1 MFGTDLNSAFGT
13 YDNSSDMMMAPFTP
27 DVPSQMS
34 RGSSEI
40 VHKSTPLANL
50 GQQQYGQNQNQ
61 GGEPIINLNQLN
73 NQLQQAARQQV
84 NQPQVQQLQLPQPS
98 NNVASAPTGNQD
110 PRITLLLN
118 ELKKQ
123 QAITASMQEQTGY
136 IDRLFSKKKDM
147 LKVLQLAL
155 VIVLAMSI
163 HFIIDHYL
171 RNYIKNN
178 DFTFERELLLRL
190 LYPFALLFVLWH
202 MKAFIK

>member
-13 YDNSSDMMMAPFTP
+13 YESNDIMAPFSP
-27 DVPSQMS
+27 DVPAQASRSSQQ
-34 RGSSEI
+34 I

-50 GQQQYGQNQNQ
+50 SQINNQN
-61 GGEPIINLNQLN
+61 EPTINLNQLN

-84 NQPQVQQLQLPQPS
+84 GQPVQQLQLPQPS
-98 NNVASAPTGNQD
+98 NHSAPSIPNANQD
-110 PRITLLLN
+110 ARIALLLN

-123 QAITASMQEQTGY
+123 QTITANMQEQTGY

-147 LKVLQLAL
+147 LKVFQLAL
-155 VIVLAMSI
+155 IIVLAMSI

-178 DFTFERELLLRL
+178 DFTFERELLIRL
-190 LYPFALLFVLWH
+190 IYPFALLFILWN
-202 MKAFIK
+202 MKAFVK

>member
-1 MFGTDLNSAFGT
+1 MFGTDLNSAFGN
-13 YDNSSDMMMAPFTP
+13 YDNSSDMMAPFTP

-34 RGSSEI
+34 RGSNEI
-40 VHKSTPLANL
+40 VHKSTPLVNL
-50 GQQQYGQNQNQ
+50 GQHGQNQNHNQ
-61 GGEPIINLNQLN
+61 GGEPVINLNQLN
-73 NQLQQAARQQV
+73 NQLQQAARQQGH
-84 NQPQVQQLQLPQPS
+84 QPQAQQLQLPQPS
-98 NNVASAPTGNQD
+98 NNIAPATTNQD

-123 QAITASMQEQTGY
+123 QAITANMQEQTGY

>member
-13 YDNSSDMMMAPFTP
+13 YDNSSDMMAPFSP
-27 DVPSQMS
+27 DVPAQMS
-34 RGSSEI
+34 RGSNDI

-50 GQQQYGQNQNQ
+50 GQNQNQ

-73 NQLQQAARQQV
+73 NQLQQAARQQGH
-84 NQPQVQQLQLPQPS
+84 QPQPQQLQLPQPS
-98 NNVASAPTGNQD
+98 NNVAPAANQD
-110 PRITLLLN
+110 PRITLLMN

-123 QAITASMQEQTGY
+123 QAITANMQEQTSY

>member
-13 YDNSSDMMMAPFTP
+13 YDNSSDMMAPFTP

-34 RGSSEI
+34 RGSNEI
-40 VHKSTPLANL
+40 THKSTPLANL
-50 GQQQYGQNQNQ
+50 GQQYGQNQNQ

-84 NQPQVQQLQLPQPS
+84 NQPQAQQLQLPQPS
-98 NNVASAPTGNQD
+98 NNIAPPANQD

-123 QAITASMQEQTGY
+123 QAITANMQEQTGY